1 MSDTGGGHRAAADA
15 IIEALAYAFPDR
27 YDATLFDVFKQA
39 AISPFDRVPSWYLPF
54 TTYAEPLWHISF
66 LATNNRLVERLAQ
79 PLFDFLMGRG
89 LRRFLRQQSPD
100 LVLSTHPIVNNFGRR
115 ALRSVGS
122 HAPFVTVVTD
132 LFDAHILWFDSQV
145 DLCTVP
151 SEGARQF
158 GIRFGMSEE
167 KLCLT
172 GEPVSL
178 TFLDNGTT
186 KADTRAKLGLEL
198 AQKTILLVGGGE
210 GMGKLYEIARAID
223 HARLPVQLVV
233 IAGRNAALYRQ
244 LQSTAWQISVNA
256 QGFVK
261 NMPEWM
267 RASDVIITKAG
278 PGTISEA
285 IVCGLPILLSGFLP
299 GQETG
304 NVTFVEQNGLGVL
317 RKNPADIVTTL
328 RQWLAP
334 GNNTLEQFASRAREL
349 ARPNAAIEIATA
361 LDELL
366 NTSTTKVSLRAG
378 RRNPSRFERL
388 LRRRTLRGSSQ

>member
-1 MSDTGGGHRAAADA
+1 
-15 IIEALAYAFPDR
+15 
-27 YDATLFDVFKQA
+27 
-39 AISPFDRVPSWYLPF
+39 
-54 TTYAEPLWHISF
+54 
-66 LATNNRLVERLAQ
+66 
-79 PLFDFLMGRG
+79 
-89 LRRFLRQQSPD
+89 
-100 LVLSTHPIVNNFGRR
+100 
-115 ALRSVGS
+115 
-122 HAPFVTVVTD
+122 
-132 LFDAHILWFDSQV
+132 
-145 DLCTVP
+145 
-151 SEGARQF
+151 
-158 GIRFGMSEE
+158 MSEE